1 MAKTL
6 AEDFKWRVVLLYS
19 DGYLKKQIAKLLY
32 IGETL
37 VNKIIHIYAK
47 WGCVVNPWRRLPG
60 RKKVFSSSDMN
71 VRIIWDSKIVL
82 FVVKYVLIILLYI
95 RYYVKLYVKM
105 LIIILMNTLKKC
117 KHELENVFLFQLYG
131 DH

>member
-6 AEDFKWRVVLLYS
+6 AEDLKWRVILLYS
-19 DGYLKKQIAKLLY
+19 DGYSKKEIAKLLY

-37 VNKIIHIYAK
+37 VNKVIHIYAK

-71 VRIIWDSKIVL
+71 VRMI
-82 FVVKYVLIILLYI
+82 
-95 RYYVKLYVKM
+95 
-105 LIIILMNTLKKC
+105 
-117 KHELENVFLFQLYG
+117 
-131 DH
+131 